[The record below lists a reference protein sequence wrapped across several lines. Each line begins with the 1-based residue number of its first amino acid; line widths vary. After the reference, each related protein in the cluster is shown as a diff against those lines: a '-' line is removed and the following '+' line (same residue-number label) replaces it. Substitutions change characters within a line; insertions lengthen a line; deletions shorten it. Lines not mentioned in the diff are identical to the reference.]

1 MNSRTICY
9 VILVVLALLGYNAF
23 LAQRDQKMFDAY
35 FGETF
40 EQSIKK

>member
-1 MNSRTICY
+1 MNSKIIGY
-9 VILVVLALLGYNAF
+9 AILVVLALIGYNAF

>member
-1 MNSRTICY
+1 MNSKIIGY
-9 VILVVLALLGYNAF
+9 AILVVLALIGYNTF

>member
-1 MNSRTICY
+1 MNSKIIGYC
-9 VILVVLALLGYNAF
+9 VLVVLALLGYNAF